1 MEVKLKGEKR
11 DGAGKG
17 VARKVRATGKVPA
30 ILYGGGIDPLTLTVE
45 SGELW
50 HALHTDAG
58 SNVLIDLAVD
68 GQNYLTMPREVQ
80 RDIVRGS
87 ILHVDFLRIRK
98 DVAIQVDV
106 PVHLTGESTGVKQG
120 GVVEH
125 HLWELRVECLPT
137 EVPES
142 IVADIS
148 KLDIGDALYLRDLRI
163 PGNVT
168 VLTPE
173 DEIIVSV
180 VPPPVLKLEEE
191 VPEEEAAAEEAAE
204 GEEGAPAEGEEGA
217 PAAEGQAPAGG
228 EEG

>member
-17 VARKVRATGKVPA
+17 VARKVRAVGKVPA

-45 SGELW
+45 SGDLW

-68 GQNYLTMPREVQ
+68 GQKYLTMPREVQ

-204 GEEGAPAEGEEGA
+204 GEEGAPAEGEA
-217 PAAEGQAPAGG
+217 PAAEGQPPAGG

>member
-11 DGAGKG
+11 DGAGKS
-17 VARKVRATGKVPA
+17 VARKVRAAGKVPA
-30 ILYGGGIDPLTLTVE
+30 ILYGGGVDPLTLAVDA
-45 SGELW
+45 GELW

-68 GQNYLTMPREVQ
+68 GEKYLTMPREVQ

-87 ILHVDFLRIRK
+87 ILHVDFLQIRK

-163 PGNVT
+163 PGNVS

-173 DEIIVSV
+173 EEIIVSV

-204 GEEGAPAEGEEGA
+204 GEEGAPAEGEA
-217 PAAEGQAPAGG
+217 PAAEGQPPAGG

>member
-1 MEVKLKGEKR
+1 MEVELKAEKR
-11 DGAGKG
+11 EGAGKG
-17 VARKVRATGKVPA
+17 VARKVRATGRVPA
-30 ILYGGGIDPLTLTVE
+30 VLYGGGIDPLSLTVD
-45 SGELW
+45 SGALW

-68 GQNYLTMPREVQ
+68 GDRYLSMPREVQ

-106 PVHLTGESTGVKQG
+106 PVHLTGESVGVKQG

-142 IVADIS
+142 IEADIT
-148 KLDIGDALYLRDLRI
+148 KLEIGDALHLKDLRI

-191 VPEEEAAAEEAAE
+191 VPEEEAAEEAAEAAE
-204 GEEGAPAEGEEGA
+204 GEVPAEGEA
-217 PAAEGQAPAGG
+217 PAAEGQEPAGG

>member
-17 VARKVRATGKVPA
+17 VARKVRAAGKVPA
-30 ILYGGGIDPLTLTVE
+30 ILYGGGIDPLTLVVDA
-45 SGELW
+45 GELW

-68 GQNYLTMPREVQ
+68 GQKYLTMPREVQ

-173 DEIIVSV
+173 EEIIVSV

>member
-173 DEIIVSV
+173 EEIIVSV

-204 GEEGAPAEGEEGA
+204 GEEGAPAEGEA
-217 PAAEGQAPAGG
+217 PAAEGQPPAGG